1 MKKLFVMLSVAV
13 LSIVTA
19 HSQNLGTVV
28 FQKGENGFD
37 TYRIPAIVMAKDG
50 TLLAFAEARKHSRSD
65 TGDIDLVLKRSTD
78 GGKTW
83 GNIITVWDD
92 QENVCGNPAPVVVS
106 KTGRVILLSTWNHG
120 KDHTGNIRER
130 TGIDTRRVFMM
141 HSDDNGLTWS
151 KPEEITGSVK
161 LPEWTWYATGPCH
174 ALETSKGRLI
184 VPCNHGISVDGKPAG
199 SHSHVIY
206 SDDRGMTW
214 NIGGCPLVG
223 DESTVVE
230 LSDGSIMMNMRGPRD
245 KERERKYSS
254 SRFVAVSH
262 DGGET
267 FGKPYNDKSLIEPVC
282 EGSIIS
288 YSRSGKNMGHLLFSN
303 PEHKTKRQNLT
314 IKQSRDDGKT
324 WTTVYTVTEG
334 STAYSDLTVMRN
346 GDVGVLYESGVKMS
360 YEYISFQRI
369 PAKVFKNKSRK

>member
-1 MKKLFVMLSVAV
+1 MKKILTIIAISMLAAASSYAQK
-13 LSIVTA
+13 
-19 HSQNLGTVV
+19 HETVI
-28 FQKGENGFD
+28 FKKGDNGYHTF
-37 TYRIPAIVMAKDG
+37 RIPALIQTKSGDI
-50 TLLAFAEARKHSRSD
+50 LAFAVGRKNSGGDS
-65 TGDIDLVLKRSTD
+65 GDIDMVMKRSTD

-106 KTGRVILLSTWNHG
+106 QTGRVILLSTWNHG

-267 FGKPYNDKSLIEPVC
+267 FCKPYI
-282 EGSIIS
+282 
-288 YSRSGKNMGHLLFSN
+288 RSKLDL
-303 PEHKTKRQNLT
+303 KRFPT
-314 IKQSRDDGKT
+314 
-324 WTTVYTVTEG
+324 
-334 STAYSDLTVMRN
+334 
-346 GDVGVLYESGVKMS
+346 
-360 YEYISFQRI
+360 
-369 PAKVFKNKSRK
+369 